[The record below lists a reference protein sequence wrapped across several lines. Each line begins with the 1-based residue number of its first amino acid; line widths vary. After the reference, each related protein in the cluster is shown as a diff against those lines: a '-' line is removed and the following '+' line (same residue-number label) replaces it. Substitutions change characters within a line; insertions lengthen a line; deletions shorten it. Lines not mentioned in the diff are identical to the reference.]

1 MATILVVDDEPMMLD
16 LLGTILQR
24 LRHDVIPASTGTEAV
39 ALYQRKAPHL
49 VILDLQLPDMSGI
62 DVLRKIREAHPAEPV
77 IILTGA
83 GTDAL
88 ERQAR
93 ELGVQHF
100 IQKGFSLHNLGEA
113 LRSVLKGVPQSLSA
127 RANRGTGEP
136 S

>member
-16 LLGTILQR
+16 LLATILQR
-24 LRHDVIPASTGTEAV
+24 LQHDVITASTGTQAV

-62 DVLRKIREAHPAEPV
+62 DVLRKIREADPAEPV

-83 GTDAL
+83 GTDAH